1 MLMINEVTF
10 REESP
15 ATMDRVLA
23 SSIRVLR
30 SPRSPRVIEQIVVGL
45 SSGNDSPV
53 RQRIINFEG
62 HLSKDLLLKLD
73 ERFLQT

>member
-1 MLMINEVTF
+1 MINELTF

-15 ATMDRVLA
+15 VKMDSVLR
-23 SSIRVLR
+23 SSIRLLS
-30 SPRSPRVIEQIVVGL
+30 SPRSPRVVEQIVVGH
-45 SSGNDSPV
+45 SNGHDSPV
-53 RQRIINFEG
+53 KQRIINFDG